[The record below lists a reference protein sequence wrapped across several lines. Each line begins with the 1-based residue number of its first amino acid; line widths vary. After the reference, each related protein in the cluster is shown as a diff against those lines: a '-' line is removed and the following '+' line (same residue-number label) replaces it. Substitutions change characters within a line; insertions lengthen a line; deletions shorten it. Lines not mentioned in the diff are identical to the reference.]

1 MQVMSHQPLSGNL
14 LKGHLD
20 LLVLAVIHDGAAH
33 GYAIIDKLRDGS
45 DGLLNLPEG
54 TIYPLLHRL
63 ESRGLLSSK
72 WLKNGRRRRVYAL
85 TRAGRHFLG
94 EQRQSWTVFAKAVNS
109 ILT

>member
-1 MQVMSHQPLSGNL
+1 MANNPQPVSGNL

-20 LLVLAVIHDGAAH
+20 VLVLAVVRDGATH
-33 GYAIIDKLRDGS
+33 GYAIIDHLRES
-45 DGLLNLPEG
+45 SEGLLDLPEG
-54 TIYPLLHRL
+54 TIYPVLHRL

-72 WLKNGRRRRVYAL
+72 WLDSGRRRRVYAL

-94 EQRQSWTVFAKAVNS
+94 EQRESWVVFSKAVNR

>member
-1 MQVMSHQPLSGNL
+1 MQVMSPQPVSGNL

-20 LLVLAVIHDGAAH
+20 VLVLAVVHGGAAH

-45 DGLLNLPEG
+45 DGLLDLPEG

-72 WLKNGRRRRVYAL
+72 WLNDGRRRRVYAL

-94 EQRQSWTVFAKAVNS
+94 EQRDSWTVFARAVTN